1 MSQEVKKETCDI
13 CNKSFSRKD
22 ALRRHK
28 ETVHSNQFFV
38 CPICNQTISRK
49 DLLDRHI
56 KNFHNQLPADVY
68 KKYGQPK
75 PVSKVAPKVEETKV
89 EVPKVEVPKVAPKVA
104 PKVVTKKVEK
114 KRILPAWINQKV
126 IDEENEKKEEGVL
139 QETKGNEVTKGSTCP
154 TCGTKMI
161 CPRCNPKATS
171 MHSKLI
177 NEVAKIKQ
185 AVATKPQIKTNKI
198 SPTLGVDNSE
208 EAKKLRIE
216 KMKKKREE
224 DKIAFMEKER
234 IRQQKIRDKRI
245 EEEGREKGNYN
256 KSVVEGESEEQRK
269 KRLRNIRQQRYREKL
284 KKQ

>member
-28 ETVHSNQFFV
+28 ETVHSNKFFV

-75 PVSKVAPKVEETKV
+75 PVSKVEVPKVA
-89 EVPKVEVPKVAPKVA
+89 PKVEVPKVAPKVEV

-161 CPRCNPKATS
+161 CPRCKPKTAMRSPEGAKPTS

-185 AVATKPQIKTNKI
+185 AVATKPI